1 MANYFPLI
9 VDAVNNT
16 IDELPAGDNL
26 DLTGSNIVNAIG
38 ITATGAISGGSLDIQ
53 GNIVTVGIKTSNYY
67 YANGVQVSFQSP
79 GGSNT
84 QVQYNLNNNFSA
96 SSNFT
101 FDPASNVL
109 SVTGNI
115 QGGNIS
121 ATSSLSVT
129 GNGNLGNVGAT
140 NGVFTGLMTISGNL
154 TSANLIT
161 TGVTQSGTLN
171 VTGNSNVGNI
181 GVTNAVYVGNI
192 VVSSNNITGANLIS
206 ANLFAGNGSLLQS
219 LNGANVTG
227 TVANATYATSAGT
240 AGTVTT
246 AAQPNITSVG
256 TLSSLTVSGNLS
268 SGNLST
274 GAGTFT
280 GGIVGTSG
288 LSITGNANI
297 GNLGTGVGI
306 FTGSITGTSTLSIT
320 GNANLGNVGATNGVF
335 TNISGNGALITG
347 ILGTNI
353 SGSVANA
360 TYANIAGVAYSV
372 SGSNVSGSVANAT
385 YANIAG
391 VAYSVSGSNVSGEV
405 ANAAYANIAAI
416 AYSISLANVS
426 GIGNIAN
433 INLDGN
439 VSNVLRGDGTFA
451 PEGSGGNAN
460 YANIAGVAYSVDG
473 ANVSGSVANA
483 TYANIAGVAYS
494 VSGSNVS
501 GSVANA
507 TYANTAGTAGTVTT
521 NAQPNITSVGTLS
534 SLTVSGNLS
543 AGNISTGSGTFT
555 GAIAGTSGLSITGN
569 ANVGNI
575 EAGIGIFTGSIT
587 GTSGLIITGNAN
599 VGNISATNGVFTNI
613 SGNGALITGI
623 LGTNIS
629 GSVANAT
636 YANIAGVAYS
646 VDGSNVS
653 GAVANATYA
662 NTAGTAGTVTTAAQP
677 NITSVGTLT
686 SLDISGNVVVG
697 GNLVVNGNL
706 AYVNVETLNV
716 EDPIIELG
724 GGPNGAP
731 LTTNDGKDRGT
742 LLHYYTTAPV
752 DAFMGWDNSNGEF
765 AFGSNVSLSAE
776 VVTFN
781 TFGNVRANVFVGK
794 FSGNAV
800 SAWGINDGNVTNPG
814 LYFNDDTDTG
824 IYSPSNG
831 VTAFT
836 QNGVEQVRID
846 SNGNVGIGETS
857 PISKLDVNGSFSA
870 TSKSFV
876 INHPTKPDHKLRYGS
891 LESPYHGV
899 RLTGQGTVVNGKAT
913 VDLPDYISDLVKSEG
928 AQVQV
933 TGYQHCRVLWV
944 ENIDIP
950 NNKFEVRARY
960 YKKDQDK
967 ELKFFWSFTAI
978 RKDIEDLVV
987 EFPVSK

>member
-9 VDAVNNT
+9 VDAANNT

-38 ITATGAISGGSLDIQ
+38 ITATGNITGGNLDIQ

-67 YANGVQVSFQSP
+67 YANGALVSFQNP
-79 GGSNT
+79 GGSNNEI
-84 QVQYNLNNNFSA
+84 QYNVNNVFSA

-101 FDPASNVL
+101 FNPSTNVL
-109 SVTGNI
+109 AVVGNI
-115 QGGNIS
+115 SGGNIS
-121 ATSSLSVT
+121 ATSTLSVT
-129 GNGNLGNVGAT
+129 GNSNVGNIGAT
-140 NGVFTGLMTISGNL
+140 NGVFTGLVSASGNV
-154 TSANLIT
+154 TGANLIT
-161 TGVTQSGTLN
+161 TGITQTGTLN

-192 VVSSNNITGANLIS
+192 LVSSNNITGANLIS
-206 ANLFAGNGSLLQS
+206 ATSFAGNGSLLQS
-219 LNGANVTG
+219 LTGANVTG

-256 TLSSLTVSGNLS
+256 TLSSLTVTGNANVGNVSSGTGTFTGAIVGTTTLSITGNANLGNL
-268 SGNLST
+268 GT

-280 GGIVGTSG
+280 GSIVGTSG
-288 LSITGNANI
+288 LSITGNANV
-297 GNLGTGVGI
+297 GNI
-306 FTGSITGTSTLSIT
+306 
-320 GNANLGNVGATNGVF
+320 GATNGVF
-335 TNISGNGALITG
+335 TNISGNGALITALSG
-347 ILGTNI
+347 ASVT
-353 SGSVANA
+353 GSVANA
-360 TYANIAGVAYSV
+360 TYANIAGVAYSVSVGNVSGIGNIATVNLDGNAGNILYGNGAFAAVPNVSNVANANYANFAGTAYSV

-391 VAYSVSGSNVSGEV
+391 VAYSVSGSNVSG
-405 ANAAYANIAAI
+405 
-416 AYSISLANVS
+416 
-426 GIGNIAN
+426 
-433 INLDGN
+433 
-439 VSNVLRGDGTFA
+439 
-451 PEGSGGNAN
+451 
-460 YANIAGVAYSVDG
+460 
-473 ANVSGSVANA
+473 
-483 TYANIAGVAYS
+483 
-494 VSGSNVS
+494 
-501 GSVANA
+501 
-507 TYANTAGTAGTVTT
+507 
-521 NAQPNITSVGTLS
+521 
-534 SLTVSGNLS
+534 
-543 AGNISTGSGTFT
+543 
-555 GAIAGTSGLSITGN
+555 
-569 ANVGNI
+569 
-575 EAGIGIFTGSIT
+575 
-587 GTSGLIITGNAN
+587 
-599 VGNISATNGVFTNI
+599 
-613 SGNGALITGI
+613 
-623 LGTNIS
+623 
-629 GSVANAT
+629 
-636 YANIAGVAYS
+636 
-646 VDGSNVS
+646 
-653 GAVANATYA
+653 AVANATYA
-662 NTAGTAGTVTTAAQP
+662 TSAGTAETVTTAAQP

-686 SLDISGNVVVG
+686 SLNISGNIVVG
-697 GNLVVNGNL
+697 GDLTVNGNL
-706 AYVNVETLNV
+706 AYVNVTTLAV

-724 GGPNGAP
+724 GGPNNAP

-765 AFGSNVSLSAE
+765 AFGSNVSLSSE

-781 TFGNVRANVFVGK
+781 TLGNVRANVFIGK

-800 SAWGINDGNVTNPG
+800 SAWGITDGNVTNPG
-814 LYFNDDTDTG
+814 LYFNDDADTG
-824 IYSPSNG
+824 IYSPTNG

-846 SNGNVGIGETS
+846 SNGNVGIGETN

-899 RLTGQGTVVNGKAT
+899 RLTGDGTIVNGKAT
-913 VDLPDYISDLVKSEG
+913 VTLPDYISQLVKEDG

-944 ENIDIP
+944 EKLDIP
-950 NNKFEVRARY
+950 NNQFEVKARY

-987 EFPVSK
+987 EFPISK